1 MYRKAD
7 ANRLTLPAHGGGNG
21 SRLCGV
27 ESATGCAYGCKRMTL
42 CEVCGER
49 IRVVE
54 VFVPR
59 RSWLEIESRIPYMVY
74 VRKCLDCAAASKEKA
89 NG

>member
-1 MYRKAD
+1 
-7 ANRLTLPAHGGGNG
+7 
-21 SRLCGV
+21 
-27 ESATGCAYGCKRMTL
+27 MTR